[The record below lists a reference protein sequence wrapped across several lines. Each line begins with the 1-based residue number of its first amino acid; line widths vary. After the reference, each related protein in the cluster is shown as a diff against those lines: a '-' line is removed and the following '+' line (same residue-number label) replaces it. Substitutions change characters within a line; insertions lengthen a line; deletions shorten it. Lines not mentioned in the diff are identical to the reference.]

1 MLHRGFIAILA
12 ACFLMLES
20 YHATFLSVKRGL
32 FCPLNISQ
40 LVVRKNFSYLALLT
54 TQDSRNALQNT
65 HIERVPEQLTKN
77 LVCGWTR
84 FFIASVDHSN
94 AQGQVHSSVWIL
106 QMVVMN
112 KLESVCKSIK
122 NRWFLAIRC
131 EPTTR
136 VVSLYASKFSSIRC
150 VFRSIHQNPP
160 HGLLQLRSQL
170 GINFEKIA
178 FGVLEEEGTMPPS
191 LIGWWLNDG
200 HPFLL

>member
-1 MLHRGFIAILA
+1 MLHRGFITILA

-20 YHATFLSVKRGL
+20 YHATFLSVKRGF

-94 AQGQVHSSVWIL
+94 AQGQVHSSVWVL

-112 KLESVCKSIK
+112 NLESVCKSIK
-122 NRWFLAIRC
+122 NRWFVATSFVSSSDASFHLLVRANAARTC
-131 EPTTR
+131 EER
-136 VVSLYASKFSSIRC
+136 DCGVHNHSLSLNSRLPGYQSACRTAAC
-150 VFRSIHQNPP
+150 P
-160 HGLLQLRSQL
+160 HL
-170 GINFEKIA
+170 
-178 FGVLEEEGTMPPS
+178 
-191 LIGWWLNDG
+191 
-200 HPFLL
+200 